1 MRAAAVE
8 NLRKVLPFLD
18 KGNDEEIPLALT
30 QIALAETQE
39 EEEEEEEEDVEDDGD
54 DGDGGEPLKK
64 KRDEGDDDVVVE
76 RDVLPPLL
84 LLTLLPTTTV
94 RVAARAQNVFM
105 RLRVSARVLLL
116 LSRLCSQ
123 RFSSNT
129 TRLFLRKT
137 MDIARRSFLGGTK
150 MSKNEII
157 NGGEF
162 KNSFWTPTNDYIS
175 SDSSDKKDISS
186 LLAKAKKTHKKKKKR
201 R

>member
-1 MRAAAVE
+1 M
-8 NLRKVLPFLD
+8 LPFLD

-39 EEEEEEEEDVEDDGD
+39 EEEEEEREDVEDDGD

-116 LSRLCSQ
+116 LSRMCSQ
-123 RFSSNT
+123 RFSIQHHTSF
-129 TRLFLRKT
+129 FLRKT
-137 MDIARRSFLGGTK
+137 TIYSSSLFFGWDK
-150 MSKNEII
+150 NVKNEIM
-157 NGGEF
+157 G
-162 KNSFWTPTNDYIS
+162 KNE
-175 SDSSDKKDISS
+175 
-186 LLAKAKKTHKKKKKR
+186 
-201 R
+201 

>member
-1 MRAAAVE
+1 VRAAAVE
-8 NLRKVLPFLD
+8 NLRKVPFLD

-30 QIALAETQE
+30 QIALAETRE
-39 EEEEEEEEDVEDDGD
+39 EEEEEEEEEREDVEDDGD
-54 DGDGGEPLKK
+54 DGDDGEPLKK

-123 RFSSNT
+123 RFSIQHHTSFFFEEDYGYSSS
-129 TRLFLRKT
+129 LFFGW
-137 MDIARRSFLGGTK
+137 D
-150 MSKNEII
+150 KNVKKR
-157 NGGEF
+157 NNKWGEF
-162 KNSFWTPTNDYIS
+162 KNSFL
-175 SDSSDKKDISS
+175 DS
-186 LLAKAKKTHKKKKKR
+186 H
-201 R
+201 